1 MVPVIKNSVILRCS
15 PEVAFDYLSDLRSE
29 LEWNPKC
36 ERMEKLTPG
45 QVGPGTEYRAKWR
58 GSPYVQLH
66 TVAFDRPHGW
76 TMHNGGS
83 IEVTFS
89 CRLEAVPEGTRLHA
103 YFSPTPHGWVRLIFP
118 IFLMM
123 IRRDEKANMGYL
135 RDAVERHAQALA

>member
-1 MVPVIKNSVILRCS
+1 MPVIRNSVILPCS

-36 ERMEKLTPG
+36 ESMEKLTPG
-45 QVGPGTEYRAKWR
+45 PVGPGTGYRAKWK
-58 GSPYVQLH
+58 GSPYVQLD
-66 TVAFDRPHGW
+66 TVAYDRPHGW

-103 YFSPTPHGWVRLIFP
+103 DFTPTPHGWFRVIFP
-118 IFLMM
+118 MFLMM
-123 IRRDEKANMGYL
+123 IRRDEKANMRHL
-135 RDAVERHAQALA
+135 REAVERHSRALA